1 MNKSKPY
8 KLLISFDIQTQEGES
23 VFRENLANTCYYEIS
38 DVEMRAFNYQKALDT
53 VSRLVA
59 HLAIVGFEGVRQ
71 HQVDRGFYRRVQPY
85 NYELY
90 FPLEASAPLRHHSN
104 IKVNNNIS
112 GDRLPIP
119 PNKANLK
126 KEYE

>member
-1 MNKSKPY
+1 MSKSKPY
-8 KLLISFDIQTQEGES
+8 KLLVSFDIQTQEGES
-23 VFRENLANTCYYEIS
+23 VFKENLANTCYYEIS
-38 DVEMRAFNYQKALDT
+38 DVEMRAFNYQKTLDI

-59 HLAIVGFEGVRQ
+59 HLVIVGFEGVRQ

-85 NYELY
+85 NYELC
-90 FPLEASAPLRHHSN
+90 FPLEASAPSRHHSN
-104 IKVNNNIS
+104 IKVDNSNY
-112 GDRLPIP
+112 GGRLPIP